1 MMPTAELNMSN
12 PTMPTSSM
20 TDVTWGFANQGGHHD
35 WPFVMAQA
43 KGFFADEG
51 INLSTKVIPGG
62 DALAAAMG
70 RGEIQIGRMGTPPF
84 LQAVDNGSFPGG
96 KMVASHV
103 MHNLDHFFLVVRPE
117 IEELSQLKGE
127 NIGVLSKGSCDGHLM
142 KMELRR
148 AGLDPDND
156 VTYLELRERYESID
170 GMARGEYAAKL
181 TTEPMLAAGELSG
194 AWRLVEPVSV
204 AEPHF
209 QWGLL
214 VARDEFIEENPEL
227 LQRLL
232 RAHARGASYCQ
243 QNPIETKAMVEQQ
256 MPDYA
261 DNVIDLA
268 VTRTLPIWNVTGELD
283 LPGIDTAIEMMLSI
297 GSIQRRPSLDEII
310 DLRGLE

>member
-1 MMPTAELNMSN
+1 MPIA
-12 PTMPTSSM
+12 PTDNASM
-20 TDVTWGFANQGGHHD
+20 TDITWGFANQGGHHD

-43 KGFFADEG
+43 KGFFAEEG
-51 INLSTKVIPGG
+51 INLSTQVVPGG

-84 LQAVDNGSFPGG
+84 LQAIDNGSFPGG

-117 IEELSQLKGE
+117 IEDLTQLKGQ
-127 NIGVLSKGSCDGHLM
+127 NIGVLSRGSCDGHLM

-148 AGLDPDND
+148 AGLDPEHD

-181 TTEPMLAAGELSG
+181 TTEPMLAAGELTG

-214 VARDEFIEENPEL
+214 VARDEFIDENPEL

-232 RAHARGASYCQ
+232 RAHVRGARYCQ
-243 QNPIETKAMVEQQ
+243 QNPIETRAMVKQE

-261 DNVIDLA
+261 DEVIDLA
-268 VTRTLPIWNVTGELD
+268 LTRTLPIWNTTGELD
-283 LPGIDTAIEMMLSI
+283 LPGVEVAIEMMLSI
-297 GSIQRRPSLDEII
+297 GSIQRRPSLDEIV
-310 DLRGLE
+310 DLRGLETPGH